1 MSKNSS
7 CFFIFIKIS
16 TATLVLFWR
25 CKDTANFWN
34 LQIFIVKNCFQHK
47 IYWLSKYFV
56 VLPWLEQRLTEP
68 KSVVLPLHHRTI
80 FQRTILFHC
89 MDDWARSSD
98 FYIPNVA
105 FYRLNY
111 IHIFLF
117 RVAKIQTIFETTKYF
132 LKNLLFFF
140 LFHKYHIQAILH
152 YNFPRDILSIYRS
165 NPILERTY
173 QHH

>member
-1 MSKNSS
+1 MSKNY
-7 CFFIFIKIS
+7 F
-16 TATLVLFWR
+16 ALYL
-25 CKDTANFWN
+25 
-34 LQIFIVKNCFQHK
+34 
-47 IYWLSKYFV
+47 LSKPQLQPLSWFDVAKILQVFEISKFLLLKNVFNVKFIDYQIFV

-111 IHIFLF
+111 IHIFF
-117 RVAKIQTIFETTKYF
+117 SRCKDTNNFWNYQIF
-132 LKNLLFFF
+132 
-140 LFHKYHIQAILH
+140 
-152 YNFPRDILSIYRS
+152 S
-165 NPILERTY
+165 
-173 QHH
+173 